1 MFLKLQYL
9 KPTQEIG
16 FWHIMEGIGKTSE
29 TKGPNSRRQ
38 SQLASA
44 WDCMSIYSNDFKCV
58 YIAPIV
64 ARYISSSTYAY
75 QLLSVVSRA
84 FHAYTVPVSTSTW
97 NVLKLHTSCFYFV
110 MDRIPT
116 QFRIDGSEH
125 RMCSRRD
132 GFIGNI
138 QKHYVSMVLGGFIR
152 HVRVHSLFFKRF
164 SIMQFFPWTN
174 PRKIHISGGSDP
186 WKAPASQAAE
196 AERLARLWRELRPQA
211 LLGAGAAEVVAFS
224 KEQRLGDV
232 CRGLLDS

>member
-1 MFLKLQYL
+1 
-9 KPTQEIG
+9 
-16 FWHIMEGIGKTSE
+16 MEGIGKTSE

-152 HVRVHSLFFKRF
+152 HVRVHSLFLNDFPSCSFFHEQIHEK
-164 SIMQFFPWTN
+164 SIFRADQ
-174 PRKIHISGGSDP
+174 IHGKLQLRRRPKPSAWPGSGASCGRRRSS
-186 WKAPASQAAE
+186 APAPQRWWLS
-196 AERLARLWRELRPQA
+196 ARSSASEMS
-211 LLGAGAAEVVAFS
+211 AGVS
-224 KEQRLGDV
+224 
-232 CRGLLDS
+232 